1 MVKKILL
8 FVVGLIVLL
17 LLIGFVLPRKFELTK
32 SEVINAPADYV
43 FEEINNLERW
53 PDWSYW
59 NTLDPNMEVKYS
71 EQKAGTGASYEW
83 KGNSDV
89 GEGKLAITE
98 SKPNESVACDLFFMQ
113 AEDASKASYH
123 LEPAEGGTKL
133 TMNFDTD
140 FGMNP
145 IMRWMGVVMFPSEMN
160 KAFDYNFSK
169 LKEIA
174 EAKPKFTVTISEE
187 TINPISYIGISTT
200 MSFDTDF
207 GMNPIMRWMG
217 VVMFPSEMNTAFDHN
232 LSKLKEIAEAKPKF
246 TVTISEETTNP
257 ISYIG
262 ISTTMSFEDGDA
274 ISAQMGKSYGEL
286 MGVLQKAKVE
296 IAGAPFCLYPR
307 WDEEKKEMDMVCALP
322 VPADAKLPAKYPVMQ
337 TTGGH
342 AVKAIHLGDYHK
354 LNDTHDQINQYIQY
368 KKLEIVGAP
377 WEVFITDPEME
388 MDTTKWVTEVFY
400 PVKG

>member
-8 FVVGLIVLL
+8 FVVGLIVVL
-17 LLIGFVLPRKFELTK
+17 LLIGFVLPRKFKLTK
-32 SEVINAPADYV
+32 SEVINAPAEYV

-59 NTLDPNMEVKYS
+59 NTLDPNMEVVYS

-113 AEDASKASYH
+113 AEEASKAVYQ
-123 LEPAEGGTKL
+123 LEPTEGGTKL
-133 TMNFDTD
+133 
-140 FGMNP
+140 
-145 IMRWMGVVMFPSEMN
+145 
-160 KAFDYNFSK
+160 
-169 LKEIA
+169 
-174 EAKPKFTVTISEE
+174 
-187 TINPISYIGISTT
+187 T

-217 VVMFPSEMNTAFDHN
+217 VAMFPSEMNKAFDYN
-232 LSKLKEIAEAKPKF
+232 FSKLKEIAEAKPKF

-262 ISTTMSFEDGDA
+262 ISTTMSFEDGAA

-286 MGVLQKAKVE
+286 MGVLQKSKVE
-296 IAGAPFCLYPR
+296 MTGAPFCLYPR

-322 VPADAKLPAKYPVMQ
+322 VPADVKLPAKYPVMQ
-337 TTGGH
+337 TSGGL
-342 AVKAIHLGDYHK
+342 AVKAIHLGDYHN
-354 LNDTHDQINQYIQY
+354 LNDTHNQINQYIQY
-368 KKLEIVGAP
+368 KKMEIVGAP
-377 WEVFITDPEME
+377 WEVFLTDPEME
-388 MDTTKWVTEVFY
+388 KDTTKWVTEVYY

>member
-8 FVVGLIVLL
+8 FVVGLIVVL

-32 SEVINAPADYV
+32 SEVINAPAEYV

-59 NTLDPNMEVKYS
+59 NTLDPNMEVMYS
-71 EQKAGTGASYEW
+71 EQKVGTGASYEW

-89 GEGKLAITE
+89 GEGKLTITE

-113 AEDASKASYH
+113 AEEASKAVYQ
-123 LEPAEGGTKL
+123 LEPTEGGTKL
-133 TMNFDTD
+133 TMSFDTD

-145 IMRWMGVVMFPSEMN
+145 IMRWMGVAMFPSEMN

-200 MSFDTDF
+200 MSF
-207 GMNPIMRWMG
+207 
-217 VVMFPSEMNTAFDHN
+217 
-232 LSKLKEIAEAKPKF
+232 
-246 TVTISEETTNP
+246 
-257 ISYIG
+257 
-262 ISTTMSFEDGDA
+262 EDGAA

-286 MGVLQKAKVE
+286 MGALQKAKVE

-322 VPADAKLPAKYPVMQ
+322 VPPDAKLPAKYPVMQ
-337 TTGGH
+337 IASGN
-342 AVKAIHLGDYHK
+342 AVKAIHLGDYNK
-354 LNDTHDQINQYIQY
+354 LEDTHNQINQYIHY
-368 KKLEIVGAP
+368 KKLEIIGAP
-377 WEVFITDPEME
+377 WEVFLTDPEME
-388 MDTTKWVTEVFY
+388 KDTTKWVTEVFY

>member
-32 SEVINAPADYV
+32 SEVINAPAEYV

-98 SKPNESVACDLFFMQ
+98 SKPYESVACDLFFMQ
-113 AEDASKASYH
+113 AEEASKAVYQ
-123 LEPAEGGTKL
+123 LEPTEGGTKL
-133 TMNFDTD
+133 TMSIDTD

-187 TINPISYIGISTT
+187 I
-200 MSFDTDF
+200 
-207 GMNPIMRWMG
+207 
-217 VVMFPSEMNTAFDHN
+217 
-232 LSKLKEIAEAKPKF
+232 
-246 TVTISEETTNP
+246 TNP
-257 ISYIG
+257 INYIG
-262 ISTTMSFEDGDA
+262 ISTTMSFEDGAA

-322 VPADAKLPAKYPVMQ
+322 VPAGAKVPAKYPVMQ
-337 TTGGH
+337 TSGGK

-354 LNDTHDQINQYIQY
+354 LEDTHNQINQYIQY
-368 KKLEIVGAP
+368 KNLEIVGAP
-377 WEVFITDPEME
+377 WEVYITDPEME
-388 MDTTKWVTEVFY
+388 KDTTKWVTEVFY
-400 PVKG
+400 PIKG

>member
-53 PDWSYW
+53 PNWSYW

-113 AEDASKASYH
+113 AEEASKAVYQ
-123 LEPAEGGTKL
+123 LEPTEGGTKL
-133 TMNFDTD
+133 TMSFDTD

-145 IMRWMGVVMFPSEMN
+145 IMRWMGVAMFPSEMN

-187 TINPISYIGISTT
+187 
-200 MSFDTDF
+200 
-207 GMNPIMRWMG
+207 R
-217 VVMFPSEMNTAFDHN
+217 
-232 LSKLKEIAEAKPKF
+232 
-246 TVTISEETTNP
+246 TNP

-262 ISTTMSFEDGDA
+262 ISTTMSFEDGAA

-307 WDEEKKEMDMVCALP
+307 WDEEKKEMDMICALP

-354 LNDTHDQINQYIQY
+354 LEDTHNQINQYIQY

-388 MDTTKWVTEVFY
+388 KDTTKWVTEVFY